1 MNAACH
7 AALQAA
13 HTSQEMHTKCGA
25 CPHRIAVAATRF
37 GCKQEAPSR
46 VGLVHPT
53 TCRLCKAGRQD
64 GIRRPILCLAGV
76 SGSYGCRQHCA
87 GWRRDTAGRSASEVL
102 HAWRT
107 MYTFTKGLLMHCA
120 CCDSCTRDRTASQ
133 VACICGHGDIRC
145 VHGNTVMHRE
155 VVCGQW
161 PANGAALNGCLQ
173 YLSCAGGWTNH
184 PGAGPQGRRQ
194 EGGC

>member
-64 GIRRPILCLAGV
+64 GIKRPILCPAGV

-87 GWRRDTAGRSASEVL
+87 GGGGTQRAIQQARCCMLGAQCIPSRKAYSCTVHAVTAAPGIAQPARWLAYAAMVTSGVSMATPSCIGRWCAVSGLPTVL
-102 HAWRT
+102 HSMA
-107 MYTFTKGLLMHCA
+107 
-120 CCDSCTRDRTASQ
+120 
-133 VACICGHGDIRC
+133 
-145 VHGNTVMHRE
+145 
-155 VVCGQW
+155 VC
-161 PANGAALNGCLQ
+161 
-173 YLSCAGGWTNH
+173 ST
-184 PGAGPQGRRQ
+184 
-194 EGGC
+194 